1 MDNKI
6 KQQQIEI
13 KNKIRLIKEE
23 ITKKEAEIL
32 ELTKKLYK
40 LNESL

>member
-23 ITKKEAEIL
+23 ITKKEGEIL